1 LVVLVRVEDV
11 QRYSQLRNDYKDLT
25 IIQAIMTGGVVPE
38 EVQKRLFEEG
48 WTRSGYTLCFDCMKG
63 RSDTIS
69 NPPVG
74 AFLEDVATFLGGEQ
88 AQHTFGCRAA
98 QFAVMKTVSEF
109 VKEEGA
115 KEYGLIVL
123 ADPLCHYT
131 TALAVE
137 AAGLRLLEPLN
148 SGYPEYRVEAENY
161 RVKIEETKKETG
173 KLPGLVMVT
182 HVDPYHGNL
191 SPVEK
196 VGEVAEEY
204 GIPYMVNAAYTAGIL
219 PVDMR
224 DFRADFLTVSAHK
237 SMASLGPL
245 GFLVTRGEWTAKAFR
260 NSRIVAEGTG
270 RKWGSKIL
278 NILGCSI
285 GGVPL
290 ISAMYAFPHVTGRV
304 EKWEEE
310 LEKTRWFIREMTK
323 IGGVK
328 LLGEQPHRHHL
339 LHFET
344 PVFWEISQRH
354 KRKGFFLAD
363 EMIERGFVGLQR
375 GLTKNIKLSIYGFS
389 WDEVRRVRDAFH
401 EIASKYVKEYK
412 LDYNVP

>member
-1 LVVLVRVEDV
+1 LVKVEGV
-11 QRYSQLRNDYKDLT
+11 ERYGQLRNDYKDLT
-25 IIQAIMTGGVVPE
+25 VIQAIATGGVVPK
-38 EVQKRLFEEG
+38 EVQNKLVEEG
-48 WTRSGYTLCFDCMKG
+48 WTRTGYTLCFDCMKG
-63 RSDTIS
+63 RSDLIAK
-69 NPPVG
+69 PPVG
-74 AFLEDVATFLGGEQ
+74 AFLEDVARFVGGEQ

-109 VKEEGA
+109 VKEEGQ
-115 KEYGLIVL
+115 KEYGPIVL

-131 TALAVE
+131 TALAAE
-137 AAGLRLLEPLN
+137 AAGLRLLEPSD
-148 SGYPEYRVEAENY
+148 SGHPEHKVEAEGY
-161 RVKIEETKKETG
+161 RLKIEEIMKETG
-173 KLPGLVMVT
+173 KLPGLIMAT

-191 SPVEK
+191 CPAEK
-196 VGEVAEEY
+196 VGEIAEEY
-204 GIPYMVNAAYTAGIL
+204 NVPYMVNAAYTAGVL

-224 DFRADFLTVSAHK
+224 ELKADFLTVSAHK

-245 GFLVTRGEWTAKAFR
+245 GFLATRGGWTDKAFR
-260 NSRIVAEGTG
+260 SSRIVAEGTG
-270 RKWGSKIL
+270 RKWRNKIL
-278 NILGCSI
+278 NIFGCSV

-290 ISAMYAFPHVTGRV
+290 ISAMYAFPYVAGRV

-310 LEKTRWFIREMTK
+310 LEKTRWFIQEMTK
-323 IGGVK
+323 IEGVR

-344 PVFWEISQRH
+344 PIFFEISQRH

-375 GLTKNIKLSIYGFS
+375 GMTKNIKLSLYGLS
-389 WDEVRRVRDAFH
+389 WDEARKARDAFY